1 MEFVIFSFK
10 DKPFDKIVVRSCDVF
25 KVYAIC
31 DTVTIFL
38 KNGEQIE
45 VAETLSEV
53 IEALNQSKT
62 EKNSSHN

>member
-10 DKPFDKIVVRSCDVF
+10 DKPFDKIAVRSCDVF

-38 KNGEQIE
+38 MNGEQIE

-53 IEALNQSKT
+53 IEALNQSKA
-62 EKNSSHN
+62 